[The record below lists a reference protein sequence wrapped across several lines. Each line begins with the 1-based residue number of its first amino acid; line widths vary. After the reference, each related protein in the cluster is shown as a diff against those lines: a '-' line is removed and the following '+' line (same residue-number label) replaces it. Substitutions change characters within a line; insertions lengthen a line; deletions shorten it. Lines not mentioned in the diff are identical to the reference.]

1 MDVAFFLVILYSFT
15 YQSDQV
21 CIAPNS
27 NNIQTGTG
35 LVTAIDAD
43 GLQPKEHL
51 QETTLLTLVN
61 HTVQFYE
68 ITL

>member
-15 YQSDQV
+15 YQSNQV

-35 LVTAIDAD
+35 LVTTIDAD

-51 QETTLLTLVN
+51 QETTLLTIVN
-61 HTVQFYE
+61 HTVQLYE